1 MAPAPQSVAAA
12 VVGKDKSGPQ
22 RALEKLGLVRPID
35 FALHLPLRY
44 EDETRIVPIAGL
56 GDGDQAQVEGVVS
69 ECQVQQRGRRQLV
82 VRIHDGSD
90 DLVLRFLH
98 FYPSQQK
105 ALAVGTRV
113 RVRGEARGGFFG
125 LEMVHP
131 SFKVVTPATPLATA
145 LTPVYPTSAQLPQAY
160 LRKAV
165 AANLARADLAELLPP
180 ELVPRGLASLREALT
195 FLHQPAP
202 SVGLATLEDRSHPA
216 WQRLKFEEL
225 LAQQLSQ
232 LQAKRER
239 ERQRAPRLA
248 VRAGG

>member
-1 MAPAPQSVAAA
+1 MAPAPETVAAP
-12 VVGKDKSGPQ
+12 VVGKEKSGPQ

-35 FALHLPLRY
+35 FALHLPMRY
-44 EDETRIVPIAGL
+44 EDETRIVPIASLREG
-56 GDGDQAQVEGVVS
+56 GVAQVEGVVG

-82 VRIHDGSD
+82 VRMHDGSD

-125 LEMVHP
+125 LEMIHP
-131 SFKVVTPATPLATA
+131 SFKIVAENTPLATA

-165 AANLARADLAELLPP
+165 AANLATPILPNCCRPRWCRRTWRACA
-180 ELVPRGLASLREALT
+180 RR
-195 FLHQPAP
+195 
-202 SVGLATLEDRSHPA
+202 
-216 WQRLKFEEL
+216 
-225 LAQQLSQ
+225 
-232 LQAKRER
+232 
-239 ERQRAPRLA
+239 
-248 VRAGG
+248 